1 MSHEAAHSGYNI
13 FRCDRQGIWK
23 IAVAWVRR
31 TAEWQSV
38 DDGYSCFE
46 QRWTSGHE
54 QATCHVAAAAAYVTG
69 GVIVLFSAKDPENP
83 WSHEEEERGGGKL
96 CRGHL
101 FRSIYAAVA
110 MAVEASDEGSG
121 DLAFRFARSALSS
134 GTTAPVP
141 FGLWSTPRR
150 HTTRQWVSR
159 QFSASRRSVGHIKA
173 LGILLGK
180 QLAVEVFFFCLSVA
194 AAVDAA
200 ASTRLRAKRCST
212 IR

>member
-1 MSHEAAHSGYNI
+1 M
-13 FRCDRQGIWK
+13 
-23 IAVAWVRR
+23 RR

-83 WSHEEEERGGGKL
+83 WSHDEEERGGGGRGGKL

-110 MAVEASDEGSG
+110 MAVEASEEGRG
-121 DLAFRFARSALSS
+121 DLAFRFARSSLSS
-134 GTTAPVP
+134 GTTASVP

-150 HTTRQWVSR
+150 HTARQWVSR

-173 LGILLGK
+173 LEILLGT
-180 QLAVEVFFFCLSVA
+180 QLAVESSFLSQLQLLWTQQPPLDCVPN
-194 AAVDAA
+194 VVPLLD
-200 ASTRLRAKRCST
+200 
-212 IR
+212 

>member
-1 MSHEAAHSGYNI
+1 MFPISNLKLTSKMWSKYSTKGLQIHAS
-13 FRCDRQGIWK
+13 
-23 IAVAWVRR
+23 
-31 TAEWQSV
+31 AEWQSV

-134 GTTAPVP
+134 GTTASVP

-150 HTTRQWVSR
+150 HTARQWVSR
-159 QFSASRRSVGHIKA
+159 QFT
-173 LGILLGK
+173 
-180 QLAVEVFFFCLSVA
+180 
-194 AAVDAA
+194 AVDA

-212 IR
+212 IRLNLCTANTNEILHNTANFFFCNLMIVRCS